1 VVPHYPL
8 PEQTATAS
16 NKSNE
21 MEEKGIWFSFMG
33 GRTKFI
39 ATDSRSF
46 LFSRRADGE
55 TTVFGDAQLDWLK
68 KELKSAA
75 EDVSVHGVVIMLS
88 FSWKTNV
95 EFT

>member
-1 VVPHYPL
+1 
-8 PEQTATAS
+8 
-16 NKSNE
+16 

-75 EDVSVHGVVIMLS
+75 EDVSVHGVVLMLS